1 MTLDNWWSFIGTLYI
16 FLHTI
21 ICVHFRGFCKGVT
34 CIQHYWKAQRFFC
47 LLSPLPLLSP
57 RKTVLTLM
65 PLWQLHSLSGSQLFI
80 KRDSNF
86 FISKLMM
93 MSTSTWCIQHTW
105 IICVRIHHMVSLIS
119 KFSLEVCGRKNIK
132 IHYTLMSYGII
143 LSMSMCEF
151 VFKYQIIKNDFIF
164 ISKKNFF

>member
-1 MTLDNWWSFIGTLYI
+1 MKLHWNSVH

-93 MSTSTWCIQHTW
+93 MTTSTWCIQHTW

-119 KFSLEVCGRKNIK
+119 KFSLEVCGRKKYKNPLYTDVIWLSFYLWACVNLSLNIR
-132 IHYTLMSYGII
+132 
-143 LSMSMCEF
+143 
-151 VFKYQIIKNDFIF
+151 
-164 ISKKNFF
+164 